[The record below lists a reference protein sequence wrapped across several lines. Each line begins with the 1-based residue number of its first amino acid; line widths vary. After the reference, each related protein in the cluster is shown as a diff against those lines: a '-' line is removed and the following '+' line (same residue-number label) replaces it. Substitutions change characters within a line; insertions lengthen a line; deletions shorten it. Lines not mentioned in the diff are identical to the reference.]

1 MNKYELIIL
10 NEMQYGK
17 NCIKSII
24 GARIDNLIYIIKII
38 NLKIMLLYLS
48 GFYIY
53 FYSLTPITGVKMSC
67 FKWKGVKCYDSLA
80 ILIVIAS
87 IFISI
92 SIFLI
97 INLKYSKFH
106 LLFIIIITIFLFL
119 LDHEDGLQKHGFF
132 NSILFTLLTLL
143 IYCLLCF
150 LKFLHY
156 LYKKNIIIGKK
167 D

>member
-67 FKWKGVKCYDSLA
+67 FKWKGVKCYYSLA
-80 ILIVIAS
+80 ILIYLFQA
-87 IFISI
+87 
-92 SIFLI
+92 FL
-97 INLKYSKFH
+97 LA
-106 LLFIIIITIFLFL
+106 FLF
-119 LDHEDGLQKHGFF
+119 F
-132 NSILFTLLTLL
+132 
-143 IYCLLCF
+143 
-150 LKFLHY
+150 
-156 LYKKNIIIGKK
+156 
-167 D
+167 